1 MINKSI
7 ARRYA
12 QAIFDIA
19 REQNAVE
26 KFAQDLKTIIDIIEK
41 SAEIKKFIYGRLVP
55 AEAKKEIIAKIITP
69 EMNQMVVNFVYL
81 VMDKSRENYLTGI
94 VDVFDQL
101 TAEEKKII
109 PAQVLTAVPMTEDQV
124 AKLEGKLS
132 ERTGQSVKAQIS
144 VDPSL
149 IGGIT
154 VRIGDIVYDGSIVKK
169 LGMLKEHL
177 QQDTVGKIGVRQ

>member
-12 QAIFDIA
+12 QAIFEIA

-26 KFAQDLKTIIDIIEK
+26 KFAQDLKTIVDSIEK
-41 SAEIKKFIYGRLVP
+41 NPDIKKFIYGRLIP
-55 AEAKKEIIAKIITP
+55 AEAKKEIIAKMITP
-69 EMNQMVVNFVYL
+69 EMNQMVVNFIYL
-81 VMDKSRENYLTGI
+81 IMDKSRENYLTGI
-94 VDVFDQL
+94 VDAFDQL
-101 TAEEKKII
+101 AAEEKKIV
-109 PAQVLTAVPMTEDQV
+109 PAQVLSAIPLTKDQL
-124 AKLEGKLS
+124 AKLEAKLS
-132 ERTGQSVKAQIS
+132 EKTGRSVKAQIT

-149 IGGIT
+149 IGGLA
-154 VRIGDIVYDGSIVKK
+154 VRIGDIVYDGSIVKQ